1 MKKINSILKTIVAVA
16 IVFVMTQS
24 CVPAGG
30 NQTPNDPTKGTLSI
44 GFRRY
49 HMISIAPNLITGTF
63 TLEFYNSQTNNL
75 ISSSTVNY
83 TPISATN
90 NSALPRTFNN
100 LTPGDYYLRVKNIH
114 GEYRSFFVSDWS
126 NPDSTSGFTI
136 RAGQIT
142 SNNPILVLD
151 PFE

>member
-1 MKKINSILKTIVAVA
+1 MGKINSIFKTIVAVA
-16 IVFVMTQS
+16 IVLVMAQG

-30 NQTPNDPTKGTLSI
+30 NPTPNDPTKGTLSI
-44 GFRRY
+44 GFYRY
-49 HMISIAPNLITGTF
+49 HILGITQQLITGTF
-63 TLEFYNSQTNNL
+63 TLEFYNSQTNSL

-100 LTPGDYYLRVKNIH
+100 LTPGDYYLRVKNVH
-114 GEYRSFFVSDWS
+114 DEYRVFFVSGS
-126 NPDSTSGFTI
+126 GNLDSTSGFTI

-142 SNNPILVLD
+142 SHNPILVLD
-151 PFE
+151 IFE